1 MKIFFI
7 SLFAFI
13 SFASAFAAEESNDS
27 IELPFSIDTEDK
39 EQEHVKGLREEL
51 RLSPYKDAL
60 LGSDILLRPIFPED
74 YEGISAIYLDPKSM
88 QYFGHHG
95 KVYTLAEVKKLAS
108 GWAQVNLSSTTIK
121 EQRWAIISHDGVSG
135 YVFTSVSQD
144 SKRTEIAYCISPY
157 FSGRGLTTQASK
169 LVIEYVGGPFVATVH
184 PENIGSRKVLEK
196 LGFKEDPIRQGVP
209 AYGSIR
215 DYFLL
220 NQEEN

>member
-1 MKIFFI
+1 METTLNEDFFI

-27 IELPFSIDTEDK
+27 IEVPFSIDTEDK

-74 YEGISAIYLDPKSM
+74 YEGISAIYSDQKSM
-88 QYFGHHG
+88 QYFGQG
-95 KVYTLAEVKKLAS
+95 RAYTLAEVKKFAS
-108 GWAQVNLSSTTIK
+108 RWAKENLSSTTMK
-121 EQRWAIISHDGVSG
+121 EQRWAIISHDGFTG
-135 YVFTSVSQD
+135 CVFTFISKD

-215 DYFLL
+215 DYFY
-220 NQEEN
+220 